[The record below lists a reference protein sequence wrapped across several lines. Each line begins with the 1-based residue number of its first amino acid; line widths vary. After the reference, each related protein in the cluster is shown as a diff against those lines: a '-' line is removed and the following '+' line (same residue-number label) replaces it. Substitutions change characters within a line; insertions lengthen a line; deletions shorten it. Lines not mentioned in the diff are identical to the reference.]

1 MYRMADARNVGMVG
15 IFLNEDAVL
24 NFPNAP
30 PLQGR
35 IALERLYI
43 WEYGACP
50 RIDHRWGY
58 LFTKETAT
66 SLILLVQCSI
76 EDSLVHSLLINSTL
90 RADPILL
97 SSSGV
102 E

>member
-1 MYRMADARNVGMVG
+1 MYRMADAKNVGMVG

-24 NFPNAP
+24 NFSNAP

-50 RIDHRWGY
+50 RIDHRWGT
-58 LFTKETAT
+58 FSPKKQP
-66 SLILLVQCSI
+66 V
-76 EDSLVHSLLINSTL
+76 
-90 RADPILL
+90 R
-97 SSSGV
+97 
-102 E
+102 